1 MIIAQYSFAPDQ
13 SLIQKILKTQTL
25 YSKELED
32 LEYFYS
38 LLSNSKRT
46 IINKFERHLT

>member
-32 LEYFYS
+32 KDINWLIS
-38 LLSNSKRT
+38 
-46 IINKFERHLT
+46 IIIKILKKEMIS